1 MENKIITLPIK
12 SYSEQLI
19 GTLIVPSIA
28 EVMRHK
34 LDTEATLSVNLLD
47 SFQDR
52 GKYYE
57 GFYNLIKD
65 NNIKLDN
72 VWIDSK
78 NKEELKE
85 CIYNLIQKG
94 YIQERKKEIKKC
106 KCSKVEINSD
116 ILENKKQGKLYTKIG
131 ENLVCNECH
140 SILETSI
147 KNVLIFKVPEK
158 IGENIKIIPSRL
170 QKSLVNMNK
179 YMENK
184 EIVISRNRNT
194 GISVDYNHK
203 KYNID
208 VDFFWAN
215 YLDLIKSK
223 EKLVIG
229 CEEVLYPIYLTSIL
243 ERIRNPKSDTVYLAV
258 PFVKGLEKD
267 IMDYNNLK
275 NKEAK
280 KLALIFSAT
289 KLKNSKSKWED
300 NIYKYFSKFNDSK
313 MRDFKNVL
321 YGKIDRKEDESFYDY
336 VDRVVLQEMNY
347 QKVLKKFN
355 QREVVR

>member
-12 SYSEQLI
+12 SYNEQLI

-28 EVMRHK
+28 EVMKKK
-34 LDTEATLSVNLLD
+34 LNIKTTLSVNLLD
-47 SFQDR
+47 SFQNR
-52 GKYYE
+52 EEYYD
-57 GFYNLIKD
+57 GFYDLIKD
-65 NNIKLDN
+65 NNIKLDD

-78 NKEELKE
+78 NKAELKN
-85 CIYNLIQKG
+85 CIYELIGKG
-94 YIQERKKEIKKC
+94 YVKEKEKDIKIC
-106 KCSKVEINSD
+106 KCNKVEISSEL
-116 ILENKKQGKLYTKIG
+116 LENKKQGKLYTKNGDNIK
-131 ENLVCNECH
+131 CNECH
-140 SILETSI
+140 SVLESTR
-147 KNVLIFKVPEK
+147 KKVLIFKVPEK

-170 QKSLVNMNK
+170 KKSLINMNK

-184 EIVISRNRNT
+184 EIIISRSRNT
-194 GISVDYNHK
+194 GISVDYNNT

-229 CEEVLYPIYLTSIL
+229 CEEVLYPIYLTSVL

-258 PFVKGLEKD
+258 PFVNGLEKD
-267 IMDYNNLK
+267 VLDYNKLE

-280 KLALIFSAT
+280 KLTLIFSAV
-289 KLKNSKSKWED
+289 KLKNSRSKWEE
-300 NIYKYFSKFNDSK
+300 NIYNYLNKFDDIK
-313 MRDFKNVL
+313 MQEFKKALYNKVEQRENEDF
-321 YGKIDRKEDESFYDY
+321 YSY
-336 VDRVVLQEMNY
+336 VDRVVLQELNY
-347 QKVLKKFN
+347 QKILKKFN